1 MNDFDIYKNGKK
13 RDAGTYID
21 DAPMYLFNQGVNY
34 ESYRMLGPQGQV
46 IFRKKTVI
54 CLLFGRLMQKAYP

>member
-34 ESYRMLGPQGQV
+34 ESYRMLGAHRGKS
-46 IFRKKTVI
+46 FSGKDGY
-54 CLLFGRLMQKAYP
+54 LFGRLMQKAYP

>member
-34 ESYRMLGPQGQV
+34 ESYRMLGAHRGKS
-46 IFRKKTVI
+46 FSGKDGY
-54 CLLFGRLMQKAYP
+54 L

>member
-34 ESYRMLGPQGQV
+34 ESYRMLGAHRG
-46 IFRKKTVI
+46 KVI